1 MLLAHHHTTANRLYQ
16 QQQSFAFPCIALAL
30 ALLFA
35 RLGKCLAS
43 FFLPQHLRR
52 PNPAASTISF
62 AYTLPKQMALS
73 LSVAVLCCSHPHT
86 NQLHRPSISSIH
98 HPIFHYVALPLLLSC
113 VGLVG
118 PPKPMDPADRFT
130 IFPKFLQQLIHSS
143 AYFQM
148 VRIMNFVHGF
158 GWRIILTVFQ
168 NLFIYLFCF
177 LYPRKWETF

>member
-1 MLLAHHHTTANRLYQ
+1 VFVKCCLLTITQPRTANRLYQ

-118 PPKPMDPADRFT
+118 PQNQWTRPIDSPFSP
-130 IFPKFLQQLIHSS
+130 
-143 AYFQM
+143 
-148 VRIMNFVHGF
+148 NFY
-158 GWRIILTVFQ
+158 
-168 NLFIYLFCF
+168 NN
-177 LYPRKWETF
+177 